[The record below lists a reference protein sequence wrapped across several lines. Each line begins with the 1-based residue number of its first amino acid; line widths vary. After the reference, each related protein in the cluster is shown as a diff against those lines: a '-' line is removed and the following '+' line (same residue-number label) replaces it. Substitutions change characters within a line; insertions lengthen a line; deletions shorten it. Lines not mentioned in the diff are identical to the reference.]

1 MSRHQSLLDELRH
14 YAPADALEGAH
25 HAALLELL
33 TRGDAVFTRGHFDP
47 GHVTASCYV
56 VDGDARLLL
65 HRHRRLGRWLQMGG
79 HLEGDELP
87 SRAALREAEE
97 ESGLN
102 SLQLVVERIFDL
114 DVHPIPAG
122 KGEPEHRPFDVRYLA
137 RTATPERIAIDPNE
151 SEDLAWT
158 DLGRAAELLDEEA
171 GWRVI
176 RKIRSVV

>member
-1 MSRHQSLLDELRH
+1 MSRHQSLLDELQH
-14 YAPADALEGAH
+14 YAPADALEGDH
-25 HAALLELL
+25 HAALIELL

-56 VDGDARLLL
+56 IDPEARLLL

-79 HLEGDELP
+79 HLEAGELP
-87 SRAALREAEE
+87 ARAALREAEE
-97 ESGLN
+97 ESGLS
-102 SLQLVVERIFDL
+102 SLALVIDDIFDI
-114 DVHPIPAG
+114 DVHPIPAA
-122 KGEPEHRPFDVRYLA
+122 KGEPDHRHFDVRYLA
-137 RTATPERIAIDPNE
+137 RTATPERIALDPAE

-158 DLGRAAELLDEEA
+158 DLGRAAELLNEEA

>member
-14 YAPADALEGAH
+14 YAPADALEGEH

-33 TRGDAVFTRGHFDP
+33 AGGDAVFTRGHFEP

-56 VDGDARLLL
+56 IDADARLLL
-65 HRHRRLGRWLQMGG
+65 HCHRRLGRWLQMGG
-79 HLEGDELP
+79 HLEADESP

-102 SLQLVVERIFDL
+102 SLELVVERIFDI
-114 DVHPIPAG
+114 DVHRIPAG
-122 KGEPEHRPFDVRYLA
+122 KGEPDHHHFDVRYLA
-137 RTATPERIAIDPNE
+137 RTATPERIAIDPAE
-151 SEDLAWT
+151 SEDLAWA
-158 DLGRAAELLDEEA
+158 DLGRAAELLNEEA

>member
-1 MSRHQSLLDELRH
+1 MSRHQSLTEELRH
-14 YAPADALEGAH
+14 YAPADALEWEH

-33 TRGDAVFTRGHFDP
+33 TRGEAVFARGHFEP

-56 VDGDARLLL
+56 IDGDARLLL

-87 SRAALREAEE
+87 ARAALREAEE
-97 ESGLN
+97 ESGLPG
-102 SLQLVVERIFDL
+102 LELLGGIFDI

-122 KGEPEHRPFDVRYLA
+122 KGEPGHRHFDVRYLA
-137 RTATPERIAIDPNE
+137 RTATPERIAIDLQE
-151 SEDLAWT
+151 SEELAWA
-158 DLGRAAELLDEEA
+158 DLGRAAELLNEEA

>member
-1 MSRHQSLLDELRH
+1 MSRHQSLLDELQH
-14 YAPADALEGAH
+14 YAPADALERDH
-25 HAALLELL
+25 HAALIDLL
-33 TRGDAVFTRGHFDP
+33 TRGDDVFTRDHFDP

-56 VDGDARLLL
+56 IDAQARLLL

-79 HLEGDELP
+79 HLEADELP

-102 SLQLVVERIFDL
+102 SLALVVDRIFDI
-114 DVHPIPAG
+114 DVHPIPAA
-122 KGEPEHRPFDVRYLA
+122 KGEPHHRHFDVRYLA
-137 RTATPERIAIDPNE
+137 RTATPERIALDPEE

-158 DLGRAAELLDEEA
+158 DLARAAELLDEEA